1 MSNPLKPRSK
11 AQKLHLPHGVRET
24 FAAFRHPNYRYW
36 AAGQLISSMGSW
48 MQSTAQGY
56 LIYQLTQSP
65 AYLGYI
71 SFAAG
76 VPVWFLTLYGG
87 VLADRVPRRLML
99 FITQIGMMLTALA
112 VAALIFTG
120 LIQAWHVLAASFF
133 LGIINAFD
141 GPTRQVFVI
150 ELVGKDDLTNAI
162 ALNAGIF
169 HTATVLGPTV
179 GGIVYALAG
188 PAWCFTFN
196 GLSFLAILFA
206 LTRIKPEPRP
216 QVQRKGS
223 AVSQLRE
230 VLAYVRRTEP
240 IRTLLINLGITIML
254 GFSVVT
260 LIPAWAV
267 DVLGGDV
274 KTNGLL
280 LSGRGGGAL
289 LGALIIAFLGSRRMR
304 GKLLAA
310 ASITLPVM
318 LLVFM
323 LVRWIPGSAIA
334 MAGIGWS
341 LIMMANVTN
350 ALVQTSVPDEIRGRV
365 MSLYMLILN
374 GGNPI
379 GALVTSSAATQFGAP
394 AAVAVNTLILGAF
407 AAYTWLRKPFVR
419 KLT

>member
-1 MSNPLKPRSK
+1 
-11 AQKLHLPHGVRET
+11 
-24 FAAFRHPNYRYW
+24 
-36 AAGQLISSMGSW
+36 

-76 VPVWFLTLYGG
+76 VPIWFLTLYGG
-87 VLADRVPRRLML
+87 VIADRVPRRTLL
-99 FITQIGMMLTALA
+99 FITQIGMMLTALVLA
-112 VAALIFTG
+112 LLIFTNQI
-120 LIQAWHVLAASFF
+120 LPWHVLMASFC
-133 LGIINAFD
+133 LGIITAFD

-150 ELVGKDDLTNAI
+150 ELVGKEDLTNAI
-162 ALNAGIF
+162 ALNASIF
-169 HTATVLGPTV
+169 HTATVLGPAI

-188 PAWCFTFN
+188 PAWCFTIN
-196 GLSFLAILFA
+196 ALSYVAILIA
-206 LTRIKPEPRP
+206 LRFIKIEPRP
-216 QVQRKGS
+216 RVVRNGS
-223 AVSQLRE
+223 AFSQLRE
-230 VLAYVRRTEP
+230 GLSYVARTEP
-240 IRTLLINLGITIML
+240 LRTLLIDLTLTIML

-289 LGALIIAFLGSRRMR
+289 LGALMIAFLGSRRMR
-304 GKLLAA
+304 GKLLAT
-310 ASITLPVM
+310 ASFSLPLM
-318 LLVFM
+318 LLTFS
-323 LVRWIPGSAIA
+323 LIRWIPGSVIA

-341 LIMMANVTN
+341 LIVTANVTN
-350 ALVQTSVPDEIRGRV
+350 ALVQTSVPDEMRGRV

-379 GALVTSSAATQFGAP
+379 GALITSSAAAQFGAP
-394 AAVAVNTLILGAF
+394 PVVLITTLLLGAF
-407 AAYTWLRKPFVR
+407 ALFTWLRKPFIR
-419 KLT
+419 RLS

>member
-1 MSNPLKPRSK
+1 MSKLQPSLNPLRSFRIPPG
-11 AQKLHLPHGVRET
+11 AAET

-36 AAGQLISSMGSW
+36 AASQFISSMGGW

-87 VLADRVPRRLML
+87 LIADRVPRRTLL
-99 FITQIGMMLTALA
+99 FITQIGMMLTALVLA
-112 VAALIFTG
+112 LLIFTNQI
-120 LIQAWHVLAASFF
+120 LPWHVLMASFC

-150 ELVGKDDLTNAI
+150 ELVGKEDLTNAI
-162 ALNAGIF
+162 ALNASIF
-169 HTATVLGPTV
+169 HTATVMGPAI

-188 PAWCFTFN
+188 PAWCFTIN
-196 GLSFLAILFA
+196 GLSYVAILIA
-206 LTRIKPEPRP
+206 LRFIKIEARPR
-216 QVQRKGS
+216 VVRKDS
-223 AVSQLRE
+223 AFSQLRE
-230 VLAYVRRTEP
+230 CLSYLARTEP
-240 IRTLLINLGITIML
+240 IRTLLIDLTLTIML

-289 LGALIIAFLGSRRMR
+289 LGALMIAFLGSRRMR
-304 GKLLAA
+304 GKLLAT
-310 ASITLPVM
+310 ASFSLPLM
-318 LLVFM
+318 LLTFS
-323 LVRWIPGSAIA
+323 LIRWIPGSVIA

-341 LIMMANVTN
+341 LIVMANVTN
-350 ALVQTSVPDEIRGRV
+350 ALVQTSVPDEMRGRV

-379 GALVTSSAATQFGAP
+379 GALITSSAAAQFGAP
-394 AAVAVNTLILGAF
+394 PVVLVNTLLLGAF
-407 AAYTWLRKPFVR
+407 ALFTWLRKPFIR
-419 KLT
+419 RLS